1 MNANFEATMINPF
14 AGQAATPIRDEEL
27 VARAQQGDRKALEQ
41 LIQRHQPWIYN
52 IALRMVFS
60 PQDAEDVTQEVL
72 IKIITSLAGF
82 RSRSQFRTWAYR
94 IVANHVINMKKRR
107 SEFSFTSFARYGT
120 GIDNTPD
127 LDIPDP
133 RAVPADLAVIYEE
146 VKTHCMMGMLLC
158 LDRKR
163 RLAFTLGELFGA
175 SDAVAS
181 QIMGVSR
188 DSYRQL
194 LSRARH
200 QVSNFVQERCGHI
213 DPSNPC
219 HCHRKAQ
226 AMIQGKSLDPAR
238 LEFNRDFIHR
248 VRDVC
253 ETKRHRLNSLIDQ
266 RSRELF
272 GSQPFQ
278 TPPDFTDNIRNLLDS
293 SEMRDIFEL

>member
-1 MNANFEATMINPF
+1 MINPF
-14 AGQAATPIRDEEL
+14 AGQTPSKVKDEAL
-27 VARAQQGDRKALEQ
+27 VALAQQGDGKALEQ
-41 LIQRHQPWIYN
+41 LIKRHQTWIYN

-82 RSRSQFRTWAYR
+82 RGRSQFRTWAYR

-107 SEFSFTSFARYGT
+107 SESSFTSFARYGR
-120 GIDNTPD
+120 GIDNSPD

-181 QIMGVSR
+181 QIMGISR
-188 DSYRQL
+188 EAYRQL
-194 LSRARH
+194 LSRARR

-226 AMIQGKSLDPAR
+226 AMIQGKSLDPEH
-238 LEFNRDFIHR
+238 LQFNRDFIHR

-253 ETKRHRLNSLIDQ
+253 ENKRLRLNNLIDQ

-278 TPPDFTDNIRNLLDS
+278 TPPDFTDNLRRLLDNA
-293 SEMRDIFEL
+293 EVKDIFEM